1 MGYLFRKPVYGLMM
15 SDMRR
20 FAFLCVSVL
29 VASCA
34 VAVKGTDGL
43 WLSYQRLPVDVVA
56 QPGAWQVASI
66 LTLSSDYPE
75 FGGLSDLAADGKG
88 GLIAISDK
96 GQWFG
101 FRPGFDPDGKLAR
114 ISDPWMA
121 PIQDRNAVPLSSKQ
135 NADAEG
141 LTALPGGGFVMSF
154 ERSHRLESFAVPDAP
169 SDPVSGPD
177 LSFLPANEGVE
188 ALAVLSSG
196 DWLVL
201 AEGGEEGG
209 DLPAFLGHPGGVW
222 HRLSYPF
229 DGEFRPTGLTIGP
242 EGIPYVLERAFS
254 FPAGP
259 RARIQRLR
267 LEGEVIKTDLVAKI
281 QDPIPVD
288 NAEGMLWLAEPA
300 PLGSFL
306 VLSDDN
312 FFALQKTLIWQL
324 LP

>member
-1 MGYLFRKPVYGLMM
+1 MRYLSRKAAVGGM

-20 FAFLCVSVL
+20 FAFLCVSAL

-34 VAVKGTDGL
+34 VAVKGTGGL
-43 WLSYQRLPVDVVA
+43 SLSYQRLPVEMVA
-56 QPGAWQVASI
+56 QPGPWQVVSI
-66 LTLSSDYPE
+66 LSLSSDYPE
-75 FGGLSDLAADGKG
+75 FGGLSDLVADGKG
-88 GLIAISDK
+88 GLIAISDQ
-96 GQWFG
+96 GYWFG
-101 FRPGFDPDGKLAR
+101 FQPGFDPDGTLAR
-114 ISDPWMA
+114 ISEPWMA
-121 PIQDRNAVPLSSKQ
+121 PIRDRDAVPLSGKR

-141 LTALPGGGFVMSF
+141 LAVLPGGGFAMSF
-154 ERSHRLESFAVPDAP
+154 ERDHRLERFAVPDAP
-169 SDPVSGPD
+169 ADPVSGPD
-177 LSFLPANEGVE
+177 LSFLPENQGIE
-188 ALAVLSSG
+188 ALAVLPSG

-209 DLPAFLGHPGGVW
+209 DLPAFLGHPGGAW
-222 HRLSYPF
+222 RRLSYPF

-242 EGIPYVLERAFS
+242 EGIPYVLERAFG

-259 RARIQRLR
+259 RARILRLR
-267 LEGEVIKTDLVAKI
+267 LEGAAITTSLVARI

-288 NAEGMLWLAEPA
+288 NAEGILWLPEPA

-312 FFALQKTLIWQL
+312 FFTLQKTLIWQL